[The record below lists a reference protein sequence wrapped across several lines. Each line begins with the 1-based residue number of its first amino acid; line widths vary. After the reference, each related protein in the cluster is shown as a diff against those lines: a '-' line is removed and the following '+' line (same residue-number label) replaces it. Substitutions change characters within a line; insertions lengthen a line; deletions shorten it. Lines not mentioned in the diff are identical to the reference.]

1 MLLFVDLQGFD
12 FADKVVALSDCADG
26 SYCCDAD
33 DRQTAAC
40 CEAHNGLFV
49 QNGRVTSSLAPNSST
64 ANPASS
70 TTSISTGPGTPKT
83 NPPSSNTGPI
93 VGGVIGGIAVITVLA
108 LAFWYFVLR
117 RKATRSQDQPP
128 RQHYEFQN
136 GVQDTPSAAGV
147 LNPGAFQAGFVP
159 AELNSAAKGI
169 RQEPKE
175 VAANNPRRELD
186 SIPRQE
192 LEGHRVD
199 YGYP

>member
-1 MLLFVDLQGFD
+1 LQGFD

-49 QNGRVTSSLAPNSST
+49 QNGRVTSSLALNSST
-64 ANPASS
+64 ATPTSS

-93 VGGVIGGIAVITVLA
+93 VGGVVGGIAVITLLA
-108 LAFWYFVLR
+108 LTFWYFVLR
-117 RKATRSQDQPP
+117 RKATRLQDQPP
-128 RQHYEFQN
+128 RQHYETQDR
-136 GVQDTPSAAGV
+136 VQDIPSAAE
-147 LNPGAFQAGFVP
+147 AGFVP
-159 AELNSAAKGI
+159 VELNSAAKGI
-169 RQEPKE
+169 RHEPKE
-175 VAANNPRRELD
+175 IAANDSRRELD

-192 LEGHRVD
+192 LEGHR
-199 YGYP
+199 